1 MKIAIMFIILLT
13 TLFPSIVYSG
23 EIYGCIKKGGK
34 FIKEKKEER
43 VKIKIIPKSNKEKT
57 YSTDTDEY
65 GIYRLYVPETGSCI
79 LNMEYQKRPVYTSVS
94 KEEKKPDF
102 LVYSYKGS
110 VQYDFFIEE
119 KDGEYLLRR
128 K

>member
-1 MKIAIMFIILLT
+1 MKIAILFIILLT

-34 FIKEKKEER
+34 FIKEER
-43 VKIKIIPKSNKEKT
+43 VKIKIIPDSNKEKT
-57 YSTDTDEY
+57 YSIDTDEF
-65 GIYRLYVPETGSCI
+65 GIYRLCVPETGSCI
-79 LNMEYQKRPVYTSVS
+79 LNMEYMKKPVYASIS

-119 KDGEYLLRR
+119 IYGEYLLRR